1 MRKRYT
7 ASAEK
12 VLENAGKEAVSRGM
26 SYVGTEHLLLALIK
40 TKGVA
45 AEVLRENAVN
55 AESLE
60 EMIQEMDKS
69 AAGVLTKE
77 KGDFT
82 PRVLQSDRAERAGGR
97 ALRNGTCRNR
107 AFADRTVKRNGV
119 YCSPFAGNGWD
130 QPAEIVYGFV
140 DRSRTGYE
148 YCEK

>member
-60 EMIQEMDKS
+60 EMIQ
-69 AAGVLTKE
+69 
-77 KGDFT
+77 
-82 PRVLQSDRAERAGGR
+82 
-97 ALRNGTCRNR
+97 
-107 AFADRTVKRNGV
+107 DRTVKRNGV

>member
-69 AAGVLTKE
+69 E
-77 KGDFT
+77 
-82 PRVLQSDRAERAGGR
+82 RNLQEPSI
-97 ALRNGTCRNR
+97 C
-107 AFADRTVKRNGV
+107 
-119 YCSPFAGNGWD
+119 
-130 QPAEIVYGFV
+130 
-140 DRSRTGYE
+140 
-148 YCEK
+148 

>member
-82 PRVLQSDRAERAGGR
+82 PRVRKVIEQSVQEAIDIARRGGAQICFPDAR
-97 ALRNGTCRNR
+97 IHGGACLFDSIGHNQLP
-107 AFADRTVKRNGV
+107 
-119 YCSPFAGNGWD
+119 S
-130 QPAEIVYGFV
+130 IL
-140 DRSRTGYE
+140 
-148 YCEK
+148 

>member
-69 AAGVLTKE
+69 AAGTDQG
-77 KGDFT
+77 KGRFYT
-82 PRVLQSDRAERAGGR
+82 ACAQSDRAERAGGR

>member
-1 MRKRYT
+1 MKTFQELYEDLLRQ
-7 ASAEK
+7 K
-12 VLENAGKEAVSRGM
+12 VSVEEPLPREYDPK
-26 SYVGTEHLLLALIK
+26 HLDCLLHP
-40 TKGVA
+40 
-45 AEVLRENAVN
+45 
-55 AESLE
+55 E
-60 EMIQEMDKS
+60 EYAPVISTD
-69 AAGVLTKE
+69 TC
-77 KGDFT
+77 T
-82 PRVLQSDRAERAGGR
+82 SDRAERAGGR

>member
-82 PRVLQSDRAERAGGR
+82 PRVRKVIEQSVQEAEHLGTELAGTEHLLI
-97 ALRNGTCRNR
+97 ALLKETECIR
-107 AFADRTVKRNGV
+107 
-119 YCSPFAGNGWD
+119 SPFAGNGWD

>member
-45 AEVLRENAVN
+45 AEVLRENA
-55 AESLE
+55 ESLE

-82 PRVLQSDRAERAGGR
+82 PRVRKVIEQSVQEAEHLGTELAGTEHLLIALLKETECIAVRLLGTVGINLQKCIWIR
-97 ALRNGTCRNR
+97 
-107 AFADRTVKRNGV
+107 
-119 YCSPFAGNGWD
+119 
-130 QPAEIVYGFV
+130 
-140 DRSRTGYE
+140 
-148 YCEK
+148 

>member
-82 PRVLQSDRAERAGGR
+82 PRVRKVIEQSVQEAEHLGTELAGTEHLLI
-97 ALRNGTCRNR
+97 ALLKETE
-107 AFADRTVKRNGV
+107 
-119 YCSPFAGNGWD
+119 CSPFAGNGWD

>member
-60 EMIQEMDKS
+60 AVS
-69 AAGVLTKE
+69 YTHLTLP
-77 KGDFT
+77 T
-82 PRVLQSDRAERAGGR
+82 TSRV
-97 ALRNGTCRNR
+97 
-107 AFADRTVKRNGV
+107 
-119 YCSPFAGNGWD
+119 
-130 QPAEIVYGFV
+130 
-140 DRSRTGYE
+140 
-148 YCEK
+148 